1 MPRHVLLAAGLA
13 LLAPAVAA
21 QSRSQQLLATA
32 REHIAAREFDQA
44 DAALSGAYES
54 ARYLLD
60 TVNVFIWRGILEHQR
75 GSDSLARAHFRKVI
89 ALDYSGVTGLDKI
102 SPGLDDLFESEA
114 RPFRVYPD
122 SMLERRAAWLSGPA
136 VVYPPELR
144 RRGVTGHAIV
154 RAVVDTLGQA
164 EPKGLVVLES
174 PDSLLEKPLEQMMLA
189 ARFTPALR
197 KGHPVRA
204 VMTLGFDLHPPPPEN
219 PTRLVTAAREQLRAR
234 RPDSALAL
242 TRQALDS
249 FNQPSQGERAY
260 AHFVEGAAW
269 HMKGRDSLATR
280 SFDEGMAGYSDLK
293 ARAVDLA
300 PVLTR
305 LADSIR
311 LARRRVSPAA
321 ALAPP
326 TLIGSADEA
335 AALVSHPPIRYA
347 PEMQKLKIGG
357 TVIVEATLDTT
368 GFVIPSTVKIVQS
381 PNPVF
386 NAETKRVVLAAVYRP
401 ARVRGRPARVTIRQP
416 VTFAPY

>member
-1 MPRHVLLAAGLA
+1 MPRHVVLAVGLA

-21 QSRSQQLLATA
+21 QSRSQQLLVTA

-44 DAALSGAYES
+44 DAALSGAFES

-60 TVNVFIWRGILEHQR
+60 TVNVFIWRGILAHQR
-75 GSDSLARAHFRKVI
+75 GNDSLARANFRKVI
-89 ALDYSGVTGLDKI
+89 ALDYAGLTGLDKI

-114 RPFRVYPD
+114 RPFRIYPD
-122 SMLERRAAWLSGPA
+122 SMLERRAAWVSGPA
-136 VVYPPELR
+136 VVYPAELR
-144 RRGVTGHAIV
+144 RRGVTGRAIV
-154 RAVVDTLGQA
+154 RAVVDTVGHVDP
-164 EPKGLVVLES
+164 EGVIVLES
-174 PDSLLEKPLEQMMLA
+174 PDSLLEKPLKEMMLA
-189 ARFTPALR
+189 SRFSPAVR

-204 VMTLGFDLHPPPPEN
+204 VMTLGFDLYPPPPEN

-249 FNQPSQGERAY
+249 FNQASQGERAY
-260 AHFVEGAAW
+260 AHFVEGVAW

-280 SFDEGMAGYSDLK
+280 SFDEGMADYRDLK
-293 ARAVDLA
+293 ARGVDLA

-311 LARRRVSPAA
+311 FARRRVTPAA
-321 ALAPP
+321 VLPSP
-326 TLIGSADEA
+326 TVIGSADEA
-335 AALVSHPPIRYA
+335 AVLVSHPPIRYA
-347 PEMQKLKIGG
+347 PEMQKLRIGG
-357 TVIVEATLDTT
+357 TVLVEATLDTS
-368 GFVIPSTVKIVQS
+368 GRVLPSTARIVQS

-386 NAETKRVVLAAVYRP
+386 DAEAKRVVLAAVYRP
-401 ARVRGRPARVTIRQP
+401 ARVRGQPARVTIRQP